1 MSTINEIQQELRKVK
16 KESRSKDKII
26 EELKIREKLYLERLE
41 NAHNKNHELRH
52 DKLNMTIDDVVAMQ
66 KARAEFEK
74 KHFKDQEVVN
84 ALEKQQE
91 VKIDGVL

>member
-1 MSTINEIQQELRKVK
+1 
-16 KESRSKDKII
+16 
-26 EELKIREKLYLERLE
+26 
-41 NAHNKNHELRH
+41 
-52 DKLNMTIDDVVAMQ
+52 MTIDDVVAMQ